1 MIYENDMQNAEF
13 PFKCAVMRGDVP
25 FMNHCHQE
33 MEILMLRKGELRVF
47 YENEEHRLRE
57 GDIWI
62 VPPFG
67 NHGIGKGSHDC
78 ERIAVLLDLQLL
90 RSGAKENQEYMW
102 IRKELEKRDMFSGH
116 WEQAARE
123 KLSEIV
129 EKMYWEYS
137 EKKYAWKLA
146 ISALISE
153 LVLAALREMPVRQ
166 NMAPEKG
173 VIRIKNILEYIA
185 LHYYSDITLQS
196 CAAAVGFNSTY
207 LSRYFSSTMGITF
220 QEYIKRLRIDR
231 AKWLLMTE
239 KLPVMEVCCQ
249 SGFRDIKT
257 FNKLFKKECG
267 MSPTEFRK
275 TCCRKKA
282 IECKDMRCFAKDMP

>member
-1 MIYENDMQNAEF
+1 MIYENDMKNVEF
-13 PFKCAVMRGDVP
+13 PFKCAVMRGNLP

-33 MEILMLRKGELRVF
+33 LEILMLQKGQLQVF
-47 YENEEHRLRE
+47 YENEEYELYA
-57 GDIWI
+57 GDVWI

-67 NHGIGKGSHDC
+67 SHGIGKGKSDC
-78 ERIAVLLDLQLL
+78 ERIVVLADLQLL
-90 RSGAKENQEYMW
+90 GSGAKENQEYLW
-102 IRKELEKRDMFSGH
+102 IRKELEKRDMFSRH
-116 WEQAARE
+116 WEDATRN
-123 KLSEIV
+123 KVSEIV
-129 EKMYWEYS
+129 GKLYWEYS
-137 EKKYAWKLA
+137 EKKYAWKL
-146 ISALISE
+146 SVKALISE
-153 LVLAALREMPVRQ
+153 LVLAALREMPERE
-166 NMAPEKG
+166 NKAPEKE

-185 LHYYSDITLQS
+185 LHYYNDITLQS
-196 CAAAVGFNSTY
+196 CADAVGFNSTY

-239 KLPVMEVCCQ
+239 KLPVTEVCCQ

-275 TCCRKKA
+275 TLLPEKT
-282 IECKDMRCFAKDMP
+282 DF